1 MRSLV
6 ALAAPLSTRKKYRN
20 NVFSSSDEEDR
31 PRTSVYRKGQ
41 SEEQPSRRG
50 LFDED
55 TDDNVEEQIKE
66 RQMQKK
72 AQWDSL
78 QAKLNEA
85 MQTVETHK
93 NDMLQ
98 VTNQLSAAIAKVEK
112 RNRQLHNAKSLV
124 QSLQQSLAQLQTQLD
139 EEKQTRSREK
149 EEWATEKAALQQE
162 IDELQ
167 SGTVSPPVNPPVSP
181 TTLLGKI
188 WSKKKE
194 SPPAPSIAPTTTSS
208 SQRPPMF
215 TVPIISSDSIA
226 GSDDDSP
233 SEEEPPKMQPEEP
246 VVVDQKAIPIGVSRM
261 NFYMEERMKKEAEKR
276 QKELKEQQE
285 KNKLQ
290 EDFENEWAALAQE
303 TKELKK
309 NKKLKK
315 PTKANTRIA
324 RQRPSSF
331 KQVPGTPAPSVTPT
345 PVVEK
350 PTPPPATPPATPV
363 VSTPKEPIVD
373 STPKPPLPP
382 EPSEAEM
389 ELYRRQQARL
399 HELHESERQKREK
412 AEEADILRRQLHGT
426 VAQWA
431 QNKPLVGLLTTL
443 DQLVVIQ
450 GIVDPTAFAVSNDAE
465 SIKKGYRN
473 LIRIIHPDKLRNA
486 TIQQQLVAKEVFT
499 VVNQAFEAFK
509 LSTS

>member
-6 ALAAPLSTRKKYRN
+6 AVAAPLSTRKKYRN

-139 EEKQTRSREK
+139 EEKQARSREK

-162 IDELQ
+162 IDELK
-167 SGTVSPPVNPPVSP
+167 SGKVSPPVNTPVSP

-194 SPPAPSIAPTTTSS
+194 SPAAPNIVPTTTLS

-215 TVPIISSDSIA
+215 TVPIISSDEDESSDSIA

-290 EDFENEWAALAQE
+290 EEFENEWAALAQE
-303 TKELKK
+303 TRELKK

-315 PTKANTRIA
+315 PTKANTRVQCLLL
-324 RQRPSSF
+324 RQTYDNFRSQGSALLLSSKCLERLRHPSRRHLLSRNPHLLQPRHRQLLQF
-331 KQVPGTPAPSVTPT
+331 PHRKSPL
-345 PVVEK
+345 
-350 PTPPPATPPATPV
+350 
-363 VSTPKEPIVD
+363 ST
-373 STPKPPLPP
+373 
-382 EPSEAEM
+382 
-389 ELYRRQQARL
+389 RRQSHHCHLSHQRL
-399 HELHESERQKREK
+399 KWSCTEGNKHDFMNFTNPVSIQRTFFFTKSFLRAPK
-412 AEEADILRRQLHGT
+412 A
-426 VAQWA
+426 
-431 QNKPLVGLLTTL
+431 
-443 DQLVVIQ
+443 
-450 GIVDPTAFAVSNDAE
+450 
-465 SIKKGYRN
+465 
-473 LIRIIHPDKLRNA
+473 
-486 TIQQQLVAKEVFT
+486 
-499 VVNQAFEAFK
+499 
-509 LSTS
+509 